1 MLPMLLAATFLNG
14 VNIDGLRAQ
23 SFEKC
28 KTVKIDDRGDIY
40 LDCPGYEV
48 QAQAPVAQ
56 APVAAAALAAPAAIV
71 PAAPTPS
78 VAASSVGAPPAGPI
92 GKHYWLV
99 SEENPGAQYDLD
111 IFVNSKWVRK
121 VKAGEPQIV
130 LEVTRY
136 LSPGPNKV
144 LFAATKHLEAGRKS
158 TSAAAFLKITVGE
171 GEAGGNTVM
180 IDNPLV
186 ECKRTAA
193 ETDNVNEEFTLQAR

>member
-1 MLPMLLAATFLNG
+1 MLLMLLAATFLNG
-14 VNIDGLRAQ
+14 VNIDGLRSQ

-48 QAQAPVAQ
+48 QAQA
-56 APVAAAALAAPAAIV
+56 APVV
-71 PAAPTPS
+71 PAAPA
-78 VAASSVGAPPAGPI
+78 VAAASLVAPPSGVI
-92 GKHYWLV
+92 TRHYWMV
-99 SEENPGAQYDLD
+99 SEEAPGAQYDLD
-111 IFVNSKWVRK
+111 VFVNSKWVRK
-121 VKAGEPQIV
+121 VKAGDPQMV
-130 LEVTRY
+130 VEVTKY
-136 LSPGPNKV
+136 LVPGQNKV
-144 LFAATKHLEAGRKS
+144 LFAATKHVEAGRKS
-158 TSAAAFLKITVGE
+158 TSPAAFLKITVGE

>member
-1 MLPMLLAATFLNG
+1 MLAMLLAATFLNG

-28 KTVKIDDRGDIY
+28 KTVKIDDRGDVY

-48 QAQAPVAQ
+48 QA
-56 APVAAAALAAPAAIV
+56 APAPATPPLPAPTASAPLV
-71 PAAPTPS
+71 PSAPTP
-78 VAASSVGAPPAGPI
+78 AAAPPGGPI
-92 GKHYWLV
+92 SKHYWMV

-111 IFVNSKWVRK
+111 VFVNSKWVRK

-144 LFAATKHLEAGRKS
+144 LFAATKHLEPGHKS
-158 TSAAAFLKITVGE
+158 ASRASFLKITVGE
-171 GEAGGNTVM
+171 GESGGNTVM

-193 ETDNVNEEFTLQAR
+193 ETENVNEEFTLQAR

>member
-1 MLPMLLAATFLNG
+1 MLSLLVASTFLNG
-14 VNIDGLRAQ
+14 VNIDGLRSQ

-28 KTVKIDDRGDIY
+28 RAVKIDDRGDVH

-48 QAQAPVAQ
+48 QAQSP
-56 APVAAAALAAPAAIV
+56 AAAAPPA
-71 PAAPTPS
+71 
-78 VAASSVGAPPAGPI
+78 VAASSMVPLVPAPSGPI
-92 GKHYWLV
+92 TKHYWMV
-99 SEENPGAQYDLD
+99 SEEKEGAAAQYDLD

-130 LEVTRY
+130 LEVTKY
-136 LSPGPNKV
+136 LQPGANKV
-144 LFAATKHLEAGRKS
+144 LFAATKHAEAGRRS
-158 TSAAAFLKITVGE
+158 TSANAFLKITVGE
-171 GEAGGNTVM
+171 GESGGNTVM